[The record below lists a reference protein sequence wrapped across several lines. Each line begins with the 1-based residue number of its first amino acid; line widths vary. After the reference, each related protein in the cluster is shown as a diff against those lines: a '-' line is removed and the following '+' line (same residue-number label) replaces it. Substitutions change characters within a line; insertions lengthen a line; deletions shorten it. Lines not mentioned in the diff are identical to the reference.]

1 VHRSSLHL
9 GANDGT
15 AVALVGMVRGVRR
28 GNRGAS
34 LFEVLTASAIMATV
48 LGIGVPRVAMLR
60 APYALSGAAHQIVAD
75 IELARQRAIARNK
88 RFRVNFSSVAGSY
101 VLERE
106 EAPNSFVA
114 DGATQK
120 LPHGATLGTVSPGN
134 PIFDTRGM
142 LAANTTV
149 PVTVTGA
156 GTKTVTINVLGRTT
170 IN

>member
-1 VHRSSLHL
+1 MS
-9 GANDGT
+9 
-15 AVALVGMVRGVRR
+15 RGVRR
-28 GNRGAS
+28 GSRGTS
-34 LFEVLTASAIMATV
+34 LLEVLTASAIMATV
-48 LGIGVPRVAMLR
+48 LGIGVPRLVMLR
-60 APYALSGAAHQIVAD
+60 APYALSGAAHQIVGD
-75 IELARQRAIARNK
+75 LELARQRAIARNK
-88 RFRVNFSSVAGSY
+88 RFRVNFNASAGSY

-106 EAPNSFVA
+106 EAPSSFVA

-120 LPHGATLGTVSPGN
+120 LPHGAVLGTVNPGN

-142 LAANTTV
+142 LAANTNV

>member
-1 VHRSSLHL
+1 
-9 GANDGT
+9 
-15 AVALVGMVRGVRR
+15 
-28 GNRGAS
+28 
-34 LFEVLTASAIMATV
+34 
-48 LGIGVPRVAMLR
+48 MLR
-60 APYALSGAAHQIVAD
+60 APYALSGAAHQIVGD
-75 IELARQRAIARNK
+75 LELARQRAIARNK
-88 RFRVNFSSVAGSY
+88 RFRVNFNASAGSD

-106 EAPNSFVA
+106 EAPSSFVA

-120 LPHGATLGTVSPGN
+120 LPHGAVLGTVNPGN

-142 LAANTTV
+142 LAANTNV

>member
-1 VHRSSLHL
+1 
-9 GANDGT
+9 
-15 AVALVGMVRGVRR
+15 
-28 GNRGAS
+28 
-34 LFEVLTASAIMATV
+34 MATV
-48 LGIGVPRVAMLR
+48 LGIGVPRLVMLR
-60 APYALSGAAHQIVAD
+60 APYALSGAAHQIVGD

-88 RFRVNFSSVAGSY
+88 RFRVNFNASAGSY

-106 EAPNSFVA
+106 VAPSSFVA

-120 LPHGATLGTVSPGN
+120 LPHGAVLGTVAPGN

-142 LAANTTV
+142 LAANTSV

>member
-1 VHRSSLHL
+1 M
-9 GANDGT
+9 
-15 AVALVGMVRGVRR
+15 VAPPLLWSGMGRGVRS

-34 LFEVLTASAIMATV
+34 LLEVLTASAIMATV
-48 LGIGVPRVAMLR
+48 LGVGVPRVVMLR
-60 APYALSGAAHQIVAD
+60 APYALSGAAHQIVGD

-88 RFRVNFSSVAGSY
+88 RFRVNFSSGSY

-114 DGATQK
+114 DGATQM
-120 LPHGATLGTVSPGN
+120 LPHGAMFGTVSPGN
-134 PIFDTRGM
+134 PVFDTRGM
-142 LAANTTV
+142 LTANTTV

>member
-1 VHRSSLHL
+1 
-9 GANDGT
+9 
-15 AVALVGMVRGVRR
+15 
-28 GNRGAS
+28 
-34 LFEVLTASAIMATV
+34 
-48 LGIGVPRVAMLR
+48 MLR
-60 APYALSGAAHQIVAD
+60 APYALSGAAHQIVGD
-75 IELARQRAIARNK
+75 LQLARQRAIARNT
-88 RFRVNFSSVAGSY
+88 RYRVNFNGAAGSY

-106 EAPNSFVA
+106 AAPSSFVA

-120 LPHGATLGTVSPGN
+120 LPHGAVLGTVTPGN

-142 LAANTTV
+142 LAANTNV

>member
-1 VHRSSLHL
+1 
-9 GANDGT
+9 
-15 AVALVGMVRGVRR
+15 MVRGVRS

-34 LFEVLTASAIMATV
+34 LLEVLTASAIMATL
-48 LGIGVPRVAMLR
+48 LGVGVPRVVTLR
-60 APYALSGAAHQIVAD
+60 APYALSGAVHQIAAD
-75 IELARQRAIARNK
+75 LELARQRAIARNK
-88 RFRVNFSSVAGSY
+88 RFRVNFSSGRY

-114 DGATQK
+114 DGATQM
-120 LPHGATLGTVSPGN
+120 LPHGATLGTISPGN

-142 LAANTTV
+142 LTANTTI